1 MWADSEV
8 SNGENG
14 EWRMDRV
21 AAGLPHFAIRHS
33 LFARCKFPVPRKR
46 GTMYIHAPCHRG
58 PPFMLS
64 AYPTKRPEANS
75 LKTATWVDL
84 LDSTEAERSAF
95 EQAFGLRVPTK
106 AQLAEIETTSRL
118 RTEGE
123 ALYMTAPLL
132 HAAENEPWVLVPTG
146 FVLAKNVLLTVRSA
160 KLTAFHNVITEIDA
174 GQQADP
180 AHIFV
185 RLLEALVGR
194 VADLLETSSHDLDDA
209 SHLIFRPEQPRQTKL
224 SRETVRLRRL
234 MIRTGRTSERM
245 ARVQYTLVCL
255 DRMAKFSTEH
265 CHEWVA
271 QDVVNRLQIVSSD
284 IASLV
289 QFTEGLVN
297 RVQLLQDAASG
308 IINIDQNEVMKVLTI
323 ASVVGIPP
331 VLVVGI
337 YGMNFKNMPE
347 YDWTWGYPYALAM
360 VVITALLPL
369 IWFKW
374 KDWI

>member
-1 MWADSEV
+1 
-8 SNGENG
+8 
-14 EWRMDRV
+14 
-21 AAGLPHFAIRHS
+21 
-33 LFARCKFPVPRKR
+33 
-46 GTMYIHAPCHRG
+46 
-58 PPFMLS
+58 MLG
-64 AYPTKRPEANS
+64 AYPTHRPEANA

-84 LDSTEAERSAF
+84 LDSTETERSAF
-95 EQAFGLRVPTK
+95 EEAFGLRVPTK
-106 AQLAEIETTSRL
+106 EQLVEIETTSRL

-132 HAAENEPWVLVPTG
+132 YAADNEPWVLVPTG
-146 FVLAKNVLLTVRSA
+146 FVLTKNVLLTVRSA
-160 KLTAFHNVITEIDA
+160 KLTAFHTVVTELED
-174 GQQADP
+174 GGKTDP

-185 RLLEALVGR
+185 RLLEALVDR
-194 VADLLETSSHDLDDA
+194 VADLLETTSHDLDDA
-209 SHLIFRPEQPRQTKL
+209 SRLIFKPDQSKRGKL
-224 SRETVRLRRL
+224 SHETIKLRRL

-245 ARVQYTLVCL
+245 ARVQYNLVCL

-265 CHEWVA
+265 CREWVA
-271 QDVVNRLQIVSSD
+271 QDVANRLQIVSSD

-289 QFTEGLVN
+289 QFGEGLVN

-347 YDWTWGYPYALAM
+347 YDWTWGYQYAWALII
-360 VVITALLPL
+360 ITALIPL
-369 IWFKW
+369 LWFKW